1 MEVQT
6 VKRHDTGV
14 EKTFHCNTWDEFND
28 QLSHWLNGNA
38 YVLVDESSPWDPIPH
53 NLKHFPKNV
62 TVMMLNNDSPKHQSI
77 TNPFSQSFSSL
88 PSSSSSSSPFW
99 TLNHFLNQ
107 PETKTDYFLRNKTY
121 QDKLDVDIHRFLHTF
136 KTDNSS
142 EILLFERLVNKM
154 SQILTSP
161 QGTEHDALF
170 HRWVLDFMSMGT
182 QLPKP
187 LSTQVKTLSHIVF
200 DTVLYS

>member
-14 EKTFHCNTWDEFND
+14 EKTFNCNTWEEFKD
-28 QLSHWLNGNA
+28 QLSQWLNESP
-38 YVLVDESSPWDPIPH
+38 YVLVDESSPWDPIPQ
-53 NLKHFPKNV
+53 NLKSLPKTV
-62 TVMMLNNDSPKHQSI
+62 TAMMLNNDSSKHQFI
-77 TNPFSQSFSSL
+77 TK
-88 PSSSSSSSPFW
+88 SSSPSIPSSPFW
-99 TLNHFLNQ
+99 TLNHFLDQ
-107 PETKTDYFLRNKTY
+107 PESKTDYFLRNKTY